1 MKSKADKAFS
11 KEILKAAEDVL
22 RVDPLISM
30 ELGLGIE
37 AGGIF
42 ASSSSFTNSVV
53 VVAVNEND
61 NGNDNDNDGDKSE
74 SKPESESSVTTTTT
88 TKSKSTTTTIK
99 IHQMVMEF
107 QLNGGNAWAQAKVHG
122 IKYGETGPV
131 QLLSLGVANMD
142 ASLSGGW
149 AQVKV

>member
-61 NGNDNDNDGDKSE
+61 NGNGNDGDNCE
-74 SKPESESSVTTTTT
+74 SESESSVTTT

-142 ASLSGGW
+142 ASLSGDW